1 MKLRVRFGI
10 KGALWF
16 FPNAGVIV
24 VYMSSTNYARFSELV
39 SELKAI
45 IEMSG
50 NKGLAEKVVCEVS

>member
-10 KGALWF
+10 KGASWF
-16 FPNAGVIV
+16 FPNAGIIV
-24 VYMSSTNYARFSELV
+24 VYMTSMNYARFSELV